1 MNNHS
6 SSYLEEP
13 LKQSQQRSKVS
24 MKQSKA
30 KGVAKENKENNVD
43 IIKLKEYIKTQE
55 ETEARLA
62 VECART

>member
-1 MNNHS
+1 
-6 SSYLEEP
+6 
-13 LKQSQQRSKVS
+13 

>member
-6 SSYLEEP
+6 SAYLEEP
-13 LKQSQQRSKVS
+13 LRQSQQRSKVS